1 MFKNGKPKYQS
12 YIKDLN
18 SYYETEVTTM
28 HSKRISHPS
37 EKAQSLTTSTSP
49 TNCTKPTTLRSKE
62 STKTISMPD
71 QRATVHTEEEENALC
86 GDAVIIDSNTNGP
99 SAMQKKHMQVNSIVT
114 ATKRSR
120 TKKPTVDDDG
130 GEDADES
137 SDTELGIHMSENVTL
152 VSIQLMKD

>member
-1 MFKNGKPKYQS
+1 MYIRKTLFKNGKPKYKS
-12 YIKDLN
+12 YIKDLD
-18 SYYETEVTTM
+18 SYYETEVTTI

-37 EKAQSLTTSTSP
+37 EKAQSLTTSTAP

-137 SDTELGIHMSENVTL
+137 SDMKLGMCLKMLH
-152 VSIQLMKD
+152 